1 MYNKDKDNKFIS
13 EASLVESFELF
24 NDFLEDKRKNS
35 TNLNNNNNNYQTIS
49 NERYTNTYKT
59 DFQQNQYNDFES
71 RHDMQVEENRQ
82 QVGEQPEKQE
92 KFTRWKQCSYGDIDN
107 TL

>member
-35 TNLNNNNNNYQTIS
+35 TNLNNNNNNY
-49 NERYTNTYKT
+49 
-59 DFQQNQYNDFES
+59 
-71 RHDMQVEENRQ
+71 
-82 QVGEQPEKQE
+82 
-92 KFTRWKQCSYGDIDN
+92 
-107 TL
+107 